1 MSDIDWSSCP
11 DVERVPG
18 RVSGQWVVVGT
29 RILADGVIE
38 NADVGLS
45 PEEIGDDIFDGLVRP
60 TGPPNHPVCQDARRA
75 PDSARLNHLCACPIL
90 LDQNAPLGLRRALT
104 EY

>member
-1 MSDIDWSSCP
+1 MSDIDWSACP

-38 NADVGLS
+38 NADAGLS
-45 PEEIGDDIFDGLVRP
+45 PGD
-60 TGPPNHPVCQDARRA
+60 RR
-75 PDSARLNHLCACPIL
+75 
-90 LDQNAPLGLRRALT
+90 
-104 EY
+104 

>member
-1 MSDIDWSSCP
+1 MSDIDWSACP

-38 NADVGLS
+38 NADAGLS
-45 PEEIGDDIFDGLVRP
+45 PEEIGDD
-60 TGPPNHPVCQDARRA
+60 HPVCQDARLA
-75 PDSARLNHLCACPIL
+75 PHA
-90 LDQNAPLGLRRALT
+90 
-104 EY
+104 

>member
-1 MSDIDWSSCP
+1 MSDIDWLACP

-38 NADVGLS
+38 NADAGLS
-45 PEEIGDDIFDGLVRP
+45 PEEIGDEIFDGLGAER
-60 TGPPNHPVCQDARRA
+60 ARRIIQHARTHAGHLA
-75 PDSARLNHLCACPIL
+75 PHA
-90 LDQNAPLGLRRALT
+90 
-104 EY
+104 